1 MNPQTDR
8 AQLPEGCNPY
18 GDPRPPPA
26 KLSRLYMNGGGPTP
40 QGRTRFDSPGAKAPS
55 LAANINTPGL
65 HSRSWH
71 KEGEKVGE
79 NQLVDFTLFP
89 F

>member
-1 MNPQTDR
+1 MNPQTDK

-26 KLSRLYMNGGGPTP
+26 KLSRLDLNGGGTTP
-40 QGRTRFDSPGAKAPS
+40 QGRTRLGSPGAKAPS
-55 LAANINTPGL
+55 LTTNINTPGL
-65 HSRSWH
+65 QSRSWH
-71 KEGEKVGE
+71 KEGEKSWRKT
-79 NQLVDFTLFP
+79 NSDFTSFP